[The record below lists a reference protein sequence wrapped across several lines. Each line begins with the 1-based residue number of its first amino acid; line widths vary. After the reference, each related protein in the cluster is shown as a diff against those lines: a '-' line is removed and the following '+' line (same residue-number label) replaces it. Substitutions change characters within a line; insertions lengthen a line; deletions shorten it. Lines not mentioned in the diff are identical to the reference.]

1 MKETDLAAIA
11 DTGDTD
17 VEASLVESFGRRI
30 GDAMNWPPMAG
41 RAAGVLMLSDT
52 PLSMSA
58 LQEALEAS
66 KGSVSET
73 TRLLIDNG
81 VIERFKEPGQRQFV
95 YRWRSDAWIGCLDHQ
110 FRATIQLLDFAESVQ
125 DEGRTLPDVQRR
137 RLEQMEEYYRFMTDR
152 LRGLL
157 DEYSA
162 SARSGDESAR
172 SGESG

>member
-1 MKETDLAAIA
+1 MKGTDLAAIA
-11 DTGDTD
+11 DTGATG
-17 VEASLVESFGRRI
+17 VNASLVESFGRRI
-30 GDAMNWPPMAG
+30 GEAMNWPPMAG
-41 RAAGVLMLSDT
+41 RAAGVLMLSDS
-52 PLSMSA
+52 PLSMPQ

-110 FRATIQLLDFAESVQ
+110 FRATVQLLDFAESVQ
-125 DEGRTLPDVQRR
+125 EDGRTLPDVQRR
-137 RLEQMEEYYRFMTDR
+137 RIEQMEEYYRFMTDR

-157 DEYSA
+157 DEYSELA
-162 SARSGDESAR
+162 QSDDSA
-172 SGESG
+172 